1 MKVLK
6 VIINILLILILSIT
20 ITLLPL
26 LFIANTTISY
36 EDDYKSNNDNS
47 IRVDIFYLSRKVF
60 KQITAEELQKID
72 KITPEIIHEYVDD
85 ELEKRNI
92 PKDAL
97 DYVLKE
103 DNYQELFNTYKKD
116 AVLYLKGEK
125 EKPTIP
131 RERVNKMINR
141 GLTKYNNDHK
151 EKPVN
156 IEKIE
161 TEVEDLTKVVDEK
174 IEEFK
179 ENKIVT
185 STISIVTNDG
195 IKIALFVSSIVIGII
210 LLVLNKPIN
219 GLNKISI
226 SLVLAGLLLI
236 ICPLIININLFSS
249 IKDFVVS
256 TLSFVI
262 NKVRLIGIIYL
273 VIGILLF
280 IVTTII
286 NKKNKNA

>member
-1 MKVLK
+1 
-6 VIINILLILILSIT
+6 
-20 ITLLPL
+20 
-26 LFIANTTISY
+26 
-36 EDDYKSNNDNS
+36 
-47 IRVDIFYLSRKVF
+47 
-60 KQITAEELQKID
+60 
-72 KITPEIIHEYVDD
+72 
-85 ELEKRNI
+85 
-92 PKDAL
+92 
-97 DYVLKE
+97 
-103 DNYQELFNTYKKD
+103 
-116 AVLYLKGEK
+116 
-125 EKPTIP
+125 
-131 RERVNKMINR
+131 MINR